1 MKLAEDFILHLR
13 YFIRYIKAVIIKT
26 SPHIAERSK
35 FVEITVQSICKVLSL
50 WAVEDASPY
59 I

>member
-1 MKLAEDFILHLR
+1 MLYKI
-13 YFIRYIKAVIIKT
+13 VIIKT

-35 FVEITVQSICKVLSL
+35 YVLITVKNICNVLSR